1 MEGARAAVS
10 RQRGVGERRGES
22 GVQLDHRNRLP
33 LKIAATFASVGVT
46 PKFHEGAA
54 DLYRLLDTTP
64 FAKETRETLDRSRTL
79 EQAVKV
85 YAEHLKKPKKAA
97 AA

>member
-1 MEGARAAVS
+1 ME
-10 RQRGVGERRGES
+10 E
-22 GVQLDHRNRLP
+22 
-33 LKIAATFASVGVT
+33 IAATFDSVGVT

-64 FAKETRETLDRSRTL
+64 FAQETRETLDRSRTV

-85 YAEHLKKPKKAA
+85 YAAHLPKAKKAA
-97 AA
+97 AE